1 MSTYTGQSIK
11 VHPHM
16 SIGFTAQDEAVAQV
30 PEGSTQTEA
39 EIHAR
44 LVREDLLH
52 KVGLITAWLR
62 ELHPP
67 NPPSPILKPGGPL
80 PPING
85 GRR

>member
-1 MSTYTGQSIK
+1 VSTYTGQTIK

-30 PEGSTQTEA
+30 PEGATQADA
-39 EIHAR
+39 EILAR
-44 LVREDLLH
+44 MRREDLLH
-52 KVGLITAWLR
+52 HVGLITAWLR
-62 ELHPP
+62 ALHPP
-67 NPPSPILKPGGPL
+67 APPSPIVKPGGPL